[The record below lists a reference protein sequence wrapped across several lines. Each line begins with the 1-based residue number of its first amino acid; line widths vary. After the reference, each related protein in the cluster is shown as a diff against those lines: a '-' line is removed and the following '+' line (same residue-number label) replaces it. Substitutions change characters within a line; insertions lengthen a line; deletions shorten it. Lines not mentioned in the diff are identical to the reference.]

1 MDSAHT
7 FSKNY
12 SFGGDF
18 CNKDYTFYTNNLFF
32 TTKDVQIF
40 LKISF
45 LVTCY
50 TFSSVIRKHFEYNLN
65 IFAKS
70 HVKTQKSMVSS
81 SRFQKPTVYFFF
93 WIF

>member
-12 SFGGDF
+12 SFGGIF
-18 CNKDYTFYTNNLFF
+18 FNKDYTFYTNNLFF

-45 LVTCY
+45 LVTY
-50 TFSSVIRKHFEYNLN
+50 LHF
-65 IFAKS
+65 
-70 HVKTQKSMVSS
+70 HV
-81 SRFQKPTVYFFF
+81 
-93 WIF
+93 

>member
-12 SFGGDF
+12 SFF
-18 CNKDYTFYTNNLFF
+18 SNDYTFYTNNLFF

-45 LVTCY
+45 LVTY
-50 TFSSVIRKHFEYNLN
+50 LHFQ
-65 IFAKS
+65 
-70 HVKTQKSMVSS
+70 V
-81 SRFQKPTVYFFF
+81 
-93 WIF
+93 

>member
-12 SFGGDF
+12 SFGGIF
-18 CNKDYTFYTNNLFF
+18 LIKIILFTITIYFF

-45 LVTCY
+45 LVTY
-50 TFSSVIRKHFEYNLN
+50 LHFQ
-65 IFAKS
+65 
-70 HVKTQKSMVSS
+70 V
-81 SRFQKPTVYFFF
+81 
-93 WIF
+93 